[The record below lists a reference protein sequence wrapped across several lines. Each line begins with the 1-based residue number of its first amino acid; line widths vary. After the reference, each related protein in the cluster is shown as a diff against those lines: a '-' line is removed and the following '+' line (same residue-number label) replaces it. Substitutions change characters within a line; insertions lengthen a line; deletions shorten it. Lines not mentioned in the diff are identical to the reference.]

1 MTLSLIVDTTNEP
14 SSVIGSYDI
23 QVEISLVDY
32 ITVSKVTITVQID
45 IVCPDNPIT
54 FAKIGGNPQ
63 SVTNPIVI
71 DTGLGVS
78 TEQIGLYEKF
88 EVQPTG
94 CGFPALTETI
104 EDMTFGT
111 SADNYI
117 SADYTTGEV
126 SVIYHD
132 TSISMG
138 RHDYK
143 WTITL
148 WDSSEKIQ
156 TFSVLF
162 ENLSSVNCTASVWPP
177 V

>member
-1 MTLSLIVDTTNEP
+1 MPNWLAISSNSDMTLSLIVDTTNEP

-78 TEQIGLYEKF
+78 TE
-88 EVQPTG
+88 
-94 CGFPALTETI
+94 
-104 EDMTFGT
+104 
-111 SADNYI
+111 
-117 SADYTTGEV
+117 
-126 SVIYHD
+126 
-132 TSISMG
+132 
-138 RHDYK
+138 
-143 WTITL
+143 
-148 WDSSEKIQ
+148 
-156 TFSVLF
+156 
-162 ENLSSVNCTASVWPP
+162 
-177 V
+177 